1 MSTVKIGP
9 KHQVTIPRDVF
20 AQLYLKPGE
29 FLEANTEK
37 GRIILVPQKL
47 TNRIPAPSLTKK
59 EQNILSRAKLKIEK
73 INKDILK
80 SEGLTADE
88 IKISCKVGLIDPE
101 QSWWWT
107 EKWQKEERKSEQEI
121 RKGKFKEFSSIDN
134 LIKDLRS

>member
-9 KHQVTIPRDVF
+9 KHQVTIPKDVF
-20 AQLYLKPGE
+20 AQLFLKPGE
-29 FLEANTEK
+29 FLEANAEK
-37 GRIILVPQKL
+37 GRIILVPKKL
-47 TNRIPAPSLTKK
+47 TNKTTVPSLTKK
-59 EQNILSRAKLKIEK
+59 EQNILFHAKLKIED

-80 SEGLTADE
+80 SKGLTTDE

-107 EKWQKEERKSEQEI
+107 EKWQKGERKSVQAI
-121 RKGKFKEFSSIDN
+121 REGKVKKFSSIDN

>member
-9 KHQVTIPRDVF
+9 KHQVTIPHDIF

-29 FLEANTEK
+29 FLEVIPEK

-47 TNRIPAPSLTKK
+47 TNRIPAPLLTKE

-80 SEGLTADE
+80 SKGLTTNE
-88 IKISCKVGLIDPE
+88 IKISCKVGLIDSE
-101 QSWWWT
+101 QSWWWS

-121 RKGKFKEFSSIDN
+121 RKGKIKKFSSIDN